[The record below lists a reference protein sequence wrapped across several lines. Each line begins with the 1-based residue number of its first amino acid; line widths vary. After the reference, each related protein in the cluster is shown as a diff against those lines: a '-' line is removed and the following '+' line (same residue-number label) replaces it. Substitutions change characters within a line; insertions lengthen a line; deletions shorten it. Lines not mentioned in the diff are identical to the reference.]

1 MDLDLQKIP
10 KDEGDYLEMV
20 AHLKQLYDEITQKC
34 SLLENKEKEYKK
46 IIMTVYGLSRVI
58 DTICDS
64 CFEVPPELNIL
75 IETLRAFCSDNIT
88 EHIL

>member
-1 MDLDLQKIP
+1 MDLDLEKIP
-10 KDEGDYLEMV
+10 EDEGDYLEMV
-20 AHLKQLYDEITQKC
+20 AHLKQLYDEITLKC

-75 IETLRAFCSDNIT
+75 IETLRAFCSDSIT